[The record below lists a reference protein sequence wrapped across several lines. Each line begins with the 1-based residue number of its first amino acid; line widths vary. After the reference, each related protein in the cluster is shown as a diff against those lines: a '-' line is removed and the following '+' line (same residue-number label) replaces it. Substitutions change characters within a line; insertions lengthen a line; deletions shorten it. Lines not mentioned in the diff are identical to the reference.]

1 MKKNLFFDVMAAL
14 MMVSCVEKK
23 TFEPLNGEWKVV
35 TIGDMAIADSVDA
48 FIGFDV
54 AEQIVYGSTGCNHL
68 TGALPAEIDAES
80 LIFGAM
86 GSTRMM
92 CPDMTIEDAML
103 PAMGVVVDFNVEG
116 DNLNLLDAAG
126 NTVMTLKKR

>member
-1 MKKNLFFDVMAAL
+1 MA
-14 MMVSCVEKK
+14 
-23 TFEPLNGEWKVV
+23 
-35 TIGDMAIADSVDA
+35 IGDMSVPESVDA
-48 FIGFDV
+48 FIGFNT
-54 AEQIVYGSTGCNHL
+54 AEQVVYGSTGCNYL
-68 TGALPAEIDAES
+68 TGAMPTEIGGES

-103 PAMGVVVDFNVEG
+103 PALGVVVDFKVEG
-116 DNLNLLDAAG
+116 ENLYLLDVTG